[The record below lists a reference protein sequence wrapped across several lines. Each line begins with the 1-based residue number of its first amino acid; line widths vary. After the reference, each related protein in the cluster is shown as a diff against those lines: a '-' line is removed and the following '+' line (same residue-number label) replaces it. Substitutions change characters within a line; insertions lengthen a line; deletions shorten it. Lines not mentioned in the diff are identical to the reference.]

1 VNQIFEKGLFRWK
14 YWNHQLLY
22 IFGVVVLM
30 AGLPWSNF
38 LMSLGQLILLGNWIL
53 EFNFKEKI
61 QKLAT
66 NKLVQIVLILYLVH
80 LIGLFWTTDF
90 QYALKDLRI
99 KLPLLFLPIVFS
111 TAIQFSKKLFNQ
123 LIDLFMLFVL
133 LITFVSL
140 YKYLQVENI
149 ELYDKR
155 ELSVYISHI
164 RFSLL
169 ICLALFFSLY
179 KFYRNKKYK
188 KVGYLILN
196 FWFMSFLFIL
206 ESFSGIVILSLILP
220 IVIIFYAWRI
230 NNPIKRYLSLGF
242 IGAFTIS
249 ILSIIIWRISVYQF
263 SPVPNQEMKSHSISG
278 NAFHNDT
285 RPSENRHQENGYY
298 IYRNISYE
306 EIQREWNNRSAIEF
320 HGKDKNNNPMHITL
334 LRFLTS
340 KGSFKDSTAIAQ
352 LSNEEIIAI
361 ENGVAN
367 INYLKHPYISRID
380 KIIWEFD
387 TYSKGLGTNGHSVAS
402 RIVYWKQSIK
412 LINSN
417 FWFGVGTGD
426 IKQAFQKSYDE
437 SDYALN
443 ESFQLR
449 SHNQY
454 LSFWATFGLIGLVF
468 ILFSMLY
475 PIKIALKR
483 KDYYYLVFIA
493 IAMLSMINEDTLE
506 TQAGVTFFA
515 FFNSFLL
522 FSRNYLPKTER

>member
-1 VNQIFEKGLFRWK
+1 MLKTGLFRWK

-22 IFGVVVLM
+22 FFGIMVLM

-38 LMSLGQLILLGNWIL
+38 LMSLGQFILLGNWIL
-53 EFNFKEKI
+53 EFNFKVKL
-61 QKLAT
+61 QKFANNRL
-66 NKLVQIVLILYLVH
+66 LHILLLLYAIH

-90 QYALKDLRI
+90 QYAMKDLRI

-111 TAIQFSKKLFNQ
+111 TAIQFSKKSFNQ
-123 LIDLFMLFVL
+123 LIDLFIFFVTI
-133 LITFVSL
+133 ITFVSF
-140 YKYLQVENI
+140 YKFLNVENI

-155 ELSVYISHI
+155 DLSINISHI

-169 ICLALFFSLY
+169 ICLALFYSLY
-179 KFYRNKKYK
+179 KFYKNKSYK
-188 KVGYLILN
+188 KIGYLLLS
-196 FWFMSFLFIL
+196 FWLMGFLFIL
-206 ESFSGIVILSLILP
+206 ESFSGIVILSIILP
-220 IVIIFYAWRI
+220 IVVIFYAWRI

-242 IGAFTIS
+242 IGAFSIS
-249 ILSIIIWRISVYQF
+249 ILSIVIWRVSVYQF
-263 SPVPNQEMKSHSISG
+263 SPVPNQKMYPNSING
-278 NAFHNDT
+278 NYFHNDT

-306 EIQREWNNRSAIEF
+306 EIEREWNKRSDLSYD
-320 HGKDKNNNPMHITL
+320 GKDKHNNPLHITL

-340 KGSFKDSTAIAQ
+340 KGGFKDSLAIAQ
-352 LSNEEIIAI
+352 LTDEEIHAI

-367 INYLKHPYISRID
+367 INYLKHPHISRID

-402 RIVYWKQSIK
+402 RIVYWKQSLK
-412 LINSN
+412 LIKENL
-417 FWFGVGTGD
+417 WFGVGTGD
-426 IKQAFQKSYDE
+426 IEMAFQKSYEE

-443 ESFQLR
+443 KSFQLR

-454 LSFWATFGLIGLVF
+454 LSFLATFGIFGFLF
-468 ILFSMLY
+468 IAFSMLY
-475 PIKIALKR
+475 PIKIALNY

-522 FSRNYLPKTER
+522 FARNYLPKTER